1 MEVGTRESG
10 DDKVADS
17 VSLSA
22 DSRKPRFARVVIGR
36 GLTGGAIGTAFTS
49 SDY

>member
-10 DDKVADS
+10 DDEVADS

-22 DSRKPRFARVVIGR
+22 SSRKPRFTRVVIG
-36 GLTGGAIGTAFTS
+36 
-49 SDY
+49 